1 MYYLRNLSL
10 FCCILTVIGCSGLSK
25 TAKKEEIKPENQIV
39 KLTTSEGV
47 MLIEL
52 YDKTPLHKKNFLKLV
67 DTGFYDSLLFH
78 RVISGFMIQGG
89 DPNSKGAAAGAPLGM
104 GGPGYTIPAEFDT
117 ALFHQKGALSAARMG
132 DDVNPEKA
140 SSGSQFYIVQGK
152 KYTKA
157 QIDNLEK
164 NMQNQEYMKGMHESR
179 EAAFSFTETQKK
191 AYQEVGGTPF
201 LDGGYTVFGQVIYGL
216 DVIDKIAAVKTNRG
230 DRPIND
236 VYMTMEIVDRTKVP
250 ELNSSIKE

>member
-25 TAKKEEIKPENQIV
+25 TAKKERKLGNTVVLIK
-39 KLTTSEGV
+39 TSEGK
-47 MLIEL
+47 MLVRL
-52 YDKTPLHKKNFLKLV
+52 YDETPKHKENFLKLV
-67 DTGFYDSLLFH
+67 DSGYYDNLLFH
-78 RVISGFMIQGG
+78 RVIEGFMIQGG

-117 ALFHQKGALSAARMG
+117 ALFHQKGALAAARMG
-132 DDVNPEKA
+132 DNVNPEKA

-216 DVIDKIAAVKTNRG
+216 EVIDKIAAVETGSG
-230 DRPIND
+230 DRPKED
-236 VYMTMEIVDRTKVP
+236 LVMK
-250 ELNSSIKE
+250 IKIID